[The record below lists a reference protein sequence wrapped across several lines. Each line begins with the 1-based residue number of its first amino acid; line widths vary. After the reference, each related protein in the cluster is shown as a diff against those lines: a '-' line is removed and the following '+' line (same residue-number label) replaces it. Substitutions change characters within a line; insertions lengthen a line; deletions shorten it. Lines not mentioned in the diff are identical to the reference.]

1 MTTNRTQ
8 RQTRSRSPEQT
19 RQRMS
24 DRVRRGV
31 AVVSGAVEGFAT
43 ELRESDLPGNT
54 EQAVT
59 LAGQTARR
67 LAETGAYEVAK
78 TRRRVQ
84 AASREML
91 ERSGRSGRSTS
102 PGGGMSSRG
111 GRSSRTRSSSRLAR
125 KLPALKRKVA
135 AKKGAIQRKVRRE
148 LPAIKRK
155 IGAKKGAIKRK
166 LSGNRGGRR
175 LGSRSS

>member
-1 MTTNRTQ
+1 MTTKTHRSSNHRPGLAQRT
-8 RQTRSRSPEQT
+8 PEQT
-19 RQRMS
+19 RKMMS

-31 AVVSGAVEGFAT
+31 AVVTGVVEGFAT
-43 ELRESDLPGNT
+43 EIKDGDLPGNA

-67 LAETGAYEVAK
+67 FAETGAYEVAK

-84 AASREML
+84 AASRELMD
-91 ERSGRSGRSTS
+91 RGGRGNRAGSAQGIGARA
-102 PGGGMSSRG
+102 
-111 GRSSRTRSSSRLAR
+111 GRSSRTRSSSRLSR

-135 AKKGAIQRKVRRE
+135 AKKGAIKRKVSRK

-166 LSGNRGGRR
+166 LHVGGRK
-175 LGSRSS
+175 SY

>member
-84 AASREML
+84 AASREIL
-91 ERSGRSGRSTS
+91 ERSGGRSGSR
-102 PGGGMSSRG
+102 GGMASRG
-111 GRSSRTRSSSRLAR
+111 GRSSRLSR

-135 AKKGAIQRKVRRE
+135 AKKGAIKRKVRRE
-148 LPAIKRK
+148 MPALKRRL
-155 IGAKKGAIKRK
+155 GAKKGAIKRK
-166 LSGNRGGRR
+166 LS
-175 LGSRSS
+175 S